1 MSMSSIPSSSQS
13 RKLYGWVERIGNK
26 VPHPFL
32 LFIYLIIVLMVTT
45 AILSAFGVSAKN
57 PTDGTP
63 VVVKNLLSVEGLH
76 WFLLNVI
83 KNFSGFAP
91 LGAILALVLGAG
103 LAERVGLLPALMVK
117 MASHVNARYAS
128 YMVLFIAFFSHI
140 SSDAALV
147 IMPPMGALIF
157 LAVGRHPVAGLLAAI
172 AGVGCGFTANLLT
185 MGALIFLAV
194 GRHPVAGLLA
204 AIAGVGCGFTA
215 NLLIVTTDVLLS
227 GISTEAAAAFNPQ
240 MHVSVIDNWYFMAS
254 SVVVLTIIGG
264 LITDKIIEP
273 RLGQWQGNS
282 DEKLQTLTESQ
293 RFGLR
298 IAGVVSLLFIA
309 AIALMVIPQ
318 NGILRDPINHT
329 VMPSPF
335 IKGIVP
341 LIILFFFVVSLA
353 YGIATRTIRRQADL
367 PHLMIEPMKEMAGFI
382 VMVFPL
388 AQFVAM
394 FNWSNM
400 GKFIAVGLTDILESS
415 GLSGI
420 PAFVGLALLSSFLC
434 MFIASGSAIWSILAP
449 IFVPMFMLLGF
460 HPAFAQILFR
470 IADSSV
476 LPLAPVSPFVPLFL
490 GFLQRYKPDAKLGT
504 YYSLV
509 LPYPLIFLVV
519 WLLMLLAWYLV
530 GLPIGP
536 GISPRLS

>member
-1 MSMSSIPSSSQS
+1 MSMSSIPSHSPSG
-13 RKLYGWVERIGNK
+13 KLYGWVERIGNK

-32 LFIYLIIVLMVTT
+32 LFIYLIVILMVAT
-45 AILSAFGVSAKN
+45 AVLSAFDVSVRSPA
-57 PTDGTP
+57 DGSL
-63 VVVKNLLSVEGLH
+63 VAVKNLLSIEGLH
-76 WFLLNVI
+76 WFLPNVI

-117 MASHVNARYAS
+117 MASHVSARYAS

-157 LAVGRHPVAGLLAAI
+157 LAVGRHPVAGLLS
-172 AGVGCGFTANLLT
+172 
-185 MGALIFLAV
+185 
-194 GRHPVAGLLA
+194 

-227 GISTEAAAAFNPQ
+227 GISTEAAKTIDAA

-254 SVVVLTIIGG
+254 SVIVLTIVGG
-264 LITDKIIEP
+264 LITDKIVEP
-273 RLGQWQGNS
+273 RLGKWEGRN
-282 DEKLQTLTESQ
+282 DEKLETLSEAQ

-298 IAGVVSLLFIA
+298 VAGIVSLAFIA
-309 AIALMVIPQ
+309 LVALMVVPE
-318 NGILRDPINHT
+318 NGILRDPVKHT
-329 VMPSPF
+329 VLPSPF
-335 IKGIVP
+335 IQGIVP
-341 LIILFFFVVSLA
+341 LIIL
-353 YGIATRTIRRQADL
+353 L
-367 PHLMIEPMKEMAGFI
+367 PQLMMEPMKEMAGFI

-400 GKFIAVGLTDILESS
+400 GKFMAVGLTDALEAA
-415 GLSGI
+415 GLSGV
-420 PAFVGLALLSSFLC
+420 PAFVGLALLSSLLC

-449 IFVPMFMLLGF
+449 IFVPMFMMLGF

-476 LPLAPVSPFVPLFL
+476 IPLAPVSPFVPLFL
-490 GFLQRYKPDAKLGT
+490 GFLQRYKPEAKLGT

-509 LPYPLIFLVV
+509 LPYPLIFLGV
-519 WLLMLLAWYLV
+519 WLVMLVAWYLV

-536 GISPRLS
+536 GIYPRLN

>member
-1 MSMSSIPSSSQS
+1 MSLSSIPSPPPSG
-13 RKLYGWVERIGNK
+13 KLYGWVERIGNK

-32 LFIYLIIVLMVTT
+32 LFVYLIVVLMLAT
-45 AILSAFGVSAKN
+45 AVLSWFGVSARN
-57 PTDGTP
+57 PVDGSP
-63 VVVKNLLSVEGLH
+63 VAVKNLLSVEGLH
-76 WFLLNVI
+76 WFLPNVI

-103 LAERVGLLPALMVK
+103 LAERVGLLPALMTK

-172 AGVGCGFTANLLT
+172 AGVGCGFTANLL
-185 MGALIFLAV
+185 
-194 GRHPVAGLLA
+194 
-204 AIAGVGCGFTA
+204 
-215 NLLIVTTDVLLS
+215 IVTTDVLLS
-227 GISTEAAAAFNPQ
+227 GISSEAAKAIDASV
-240 MHVSVIDNWYFMAS
+240 HVSVIDNWYFMAS
-254 SVVVLTIIGG
+254 SVIVLTIVGG

-273 RLGQWQGNS
+273 RLGKWEGKS
-282 DEKLQTLTESQ
+282 EDALQTLSTVQ
-293 RFGLR
+293 RRGLR
-298 IAGVVSLLFIA
+298 AAGIAALAFIA
-309 AIALMVIPQ
+309 LIAVMVVPE
-318 NGILRDPINHT
+318 NGILRDPVQHT
-329 VMPSPF
+329 VLPSPF

-341 LIILFFFVVSLA
+341 LIIFFFFVVSLA
-353 YGIATRTIRRQADL
+353 YGIATGKIARQADL
-367 PHLMIEPMKEMAGFI
+367 PQLMIEPMKEMAGFI

-400 GKFIAVGLTDILESS
+400 GKFMAVGLTDALETA

-420 PAFVGLALLSSFLC
+420 PAFVGLALLSSILC

-476 LPLAPVSPFVPLFL
+476 IPLAPVSPFIPLFL
-490 GFLQRYKPDAKLGT
+490 GFLQRYQPKAKLGT
-504 YYSLV
+504 YYSLI

-519 WLLMLLAWYLV
+519 WLVMLVAWYLV

-536 GISPRLS
+536 GIYPSLH

>member
-1 MSMSSIPSSSQS
+1 MSMSSIPSHSPTG
-13 RKLYGWVERIGNK
+13 KLYGWVEKIGNK

-32 LFIYLIIVLMVTT
+32 LFIWLIAVLMAAT
-45 AILSAFGVSAKN
+45 AVLSALNVSVTN
-57 PTDGTP
+57 PSDGSLVT
-63 VVVKNLLSVEGLH
+63 VKNLLSVEGLH
-76 WFLLNVI
+76 WFLPNVI

-103 LAERVGLLPALMVK
+103 LAERVGLLPTLMAK
-117 MASHVNARYAS
+117 MASCVSARYAS

-172 AGVGCGFTANLLT
+172 AGVA
-185 MGALIFLAV
+185 
-194 GRHPVAGLLA
+194 
-204 AIAGVGCGFTA
+204 CGFTA

-227 GISTEAAAAFNPQ
+227 GISTEAAKSIDAAVQ
-240 MHVSVIDNWYFMAS
+240 VSVIDNWYFMAT
-254 SVVVLTIIGG
+254 SVIVLTLVGG
-264 LITDKIIEP
+264 LITDKMIEP
-273 RLGQWQGNS
+273 RLGVWEGER
-282 DEKLQTLTESQ
+282 DEKLEAITPEQ

-298 IAGVVSLLFIA
+298 VAGVVALLFIA
-309 AIALMVIPQ
+309 AVALMVVPES
-318 NGILRDPINHT
+318 GILRDPVRHT
-329 VMPSPF
+329 VLPSPF

-341 LIILFFFVVSLA
+341 LIIIFLFVVSLA
-353 YGIATRTIRRQADL
+353 YGIATGKIRTQADL
-367 PHLMIEPMKEMAGFI
+367 PPLMIEPMKEMAGFI

-394 FNWSNM
+394 FNWSHM
-400 GKFIAVGLTDILESS
+400 GKFMAVGLTDLLETT
-415 GLSGI
+415 GI
-420 PAFVGLALLSSFLC
+420 GGVPAFVGLALLSSLLC

-449 IFVPMFMLLGF
+449 IFVPMFMLMGF

-490 GFLQRYKPDAKLGT
+490 GFLQRYKPEAKLGT

-509 LPYPLIFLVV
+509 LPYPLIFLTV
-519 WLLMLLAWYLV
+519 WLLLLVVWYLA

-536 GISPRLS
+536 GIYPRLH

>member
-13 RKLYGWVERIGNK
+13 GKLYGWVERIGNK

-76 WFLLNVI
+76 WFLPNVI

-128 YMVLFIAFFSHI
+128 YMVLFIA
-140 SSDAALV
+140 
-147 IMPPMGALIF
+147 
-157 LAVGRHPVAGLLAAI
+157 
-172 AGVGCGFTANLLT
+172 
-185 MGALIFLAV
+185 
-194 GRHPVAGLLA
+194 
-204 AIAGVGCGFTA
+204 
-215 NLLIVTTDVLLS
+215 
-227 GISTEAAAAFNPQ
+227 
-240 MHVSVIDNWYFMAS
+240 
-254 SVVVLTIIGG
+254 
-264 LITDKIIEP
+264 
-273 RLGQWQGNS
+273 
-282 DEKLQTLTESQ
+282 
-293 RFGLR
+293 
-298 IAGVVSLLFIA
+298 

-341 LIILFFFVVSLA
+341 LSILFFFVVSLA

-536 GISPRLS
+536 GIYPRLS

>member
-13 RKLYGWVERIGNK
+13 GKLYGWVERIGNK

-76 WFLLNVI
+76 WFLPNVI

-117 MASHVNARYAS
+117 MASHVNARYA
-128 YMVLFIAFFSHI
+128 
-140 SSDAALV
+140 
-147 IMPPMGALIF
+147 
-157 LAVGRHPVAGLLAAI
+157 R
-172 AGVGCGFTANLLT
+172 
-185 MGALIFLAV
+185 
-194 GRHPVAGLLA
+194 
-204 AIAGVGCGFTA
+204 
-215 NLLIVTTDVLLS
+215 
-227 GISTEAAAAFNPQ
+227 
-240 MHVSVIDNWYFMAS
+240 
-254 SVVVLTIIGG
+254 VVLTIVGG

-536 GISPRLS
+536 GIYPRLS

>member
-13 RKLYGWVERIGNK
+13 GKVYGWVERIGNK

-63 VVVKNLLSVEGLH
+63 VVVKNLLSVEELH
-76 WFLLNVI
+76 WFLPNVI

-91 LGAILALVLGAG
+91 LGAI
-103 LAERVGLLPALMVK
+103 
-117 MASHVNARYAS
+117 
-128 YMVLFIAFFSHI
+128 
-140 SSDAALV
+140 
-147 IMPPMGALIF
+147 
-157 LAVGRHPVAGLLAAI
+157 
-172 AGVGCGFTANLLT
+172 
-185 MGALIFLAV
+185 
-194 GRHPVAGLLA
+194 RHPVAGLLA

-254 SVVVLTIIGG
+254 SVVVLTIVGG

-309 AIALMVIPQ
+309 AIALMVIPE

-536 GISPRLS
+536 GIYPRLS

>member
-13 RKLYGWVERIGNK
+13 GKLYGWVERIGNK

-63 VVVKNLLSVEGLH
+63 VVVKNLLSVEVLH
-76 WFLLNVI
+76 WFLPNVI

-172 AGVGCGFTANLLT
+172 AGVGCGFTANLL
-185 MGALIFLAV
+185 
-194 GRHPVAGLLA
+194 
-204 AIAGVGCGFTA
+204 
-215 NLLIVTTDVLLS
+215 IVTTDVLLS

-254 SVVVLTIIGG
+254 SVVVLTIVGG

-293 RFGLR
+293 RFGLP
-298 IAGVVSLLFIA
+298 IYWKVQGLA
-309 AIALMVIPQ
+309 A
-318 NGILRDPINHT
+318 
-329 VMPSPF
+329 S
-335 IKGIVP
+335 
-341 LIILFFFVVSLA
+341 
-353 YGIATRTIRRQADL
+353 RRL
-367 PHLMIEPMKEMAGFI
+367 S
-382 VMVFPL
+382 VWRCFPL
-388 AQFVAM
+388 SYACL
-394 FNWSNM
+394 SP
-400 GKFIAVGLTDILESS
+400 AVPQS
-415 GLSGI
+415 GRFWPPFSYRCLCYL
-420 PAFVGLALLSSFLC
+420 AFTRHLRKSSF
-434 MFIASGSAIWSILAP
+434 
-449 IFVPMFMLLGF
+449 
-460 HPAFAQILFR
+460 
-470 IADSSV
+470 V
-476 LPLAPVSPFVPLFL
+476 LP
-490 GFLQRYKPDAKLGT
+490 T
-504 YYSLV
+504 H
-509 LPYPLIFLVV
+509 PYCL
-519 WLLMLLAWYLV
+519 
-530 GLPIGP
+530 
-536 GISPRLS
+536 